1 MNLLGLIG
9 TIAIWL
15 AIIGTGAALTG
26 HPYRA
31 GACGVG
37 GAVAAVSY
45 FLLYRRI
52 PDHD

>member
-1 MNLLGLIG
+1 MNLLNLIG
-9 TIAIWL
+9 ATAIWL

-26 HPYRA
+26 HPYWA

-37 GAVAAVSY
+37 GLVVGFVY
-45 FLLYRRI
+45 FLLYRRV